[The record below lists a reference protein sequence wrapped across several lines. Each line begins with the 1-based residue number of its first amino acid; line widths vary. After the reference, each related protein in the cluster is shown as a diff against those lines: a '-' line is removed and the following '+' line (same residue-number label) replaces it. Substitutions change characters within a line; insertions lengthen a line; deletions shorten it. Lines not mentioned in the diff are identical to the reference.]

1 MSTTV
6 TLTAI
11 SSFIGFVLNSAI
23 LYLVLSRGK
32 RKYHY
37 LFAGI
42 LLICAIWD
50 LSITITMLRN
60 EHPGDLILLGKIL
73 NIVCIF
79 LLPLIFHFTCSYI
92 NRPYPK
98 TTAILW
104 ALTTIMAVLF
114 IFGIGGK
121 INDVYHYSWGNI
133 WKGDQIFVITTW
145 LAIPL
150 WILNFS
156 VACWLL
162 YGQIK
167 RESSQITRRHL
178 LYVLVGFMAI
188 GLAVVKVLVVVGVDL
203 AFLLPMGMAF
213 NDLFVALIGI
223 AIIKERLFDITL
235 VLKKGALY
243 SALGAGIILI
253 FSLTEHMLATYIG
266 EFLGEESFIIHI
278 ISIAVVIAILMPVKH
293 WLERIVEGYFHQK
306 QFEF

>member
-1 MSTTV
+1 MSTIV

-11 SSFIGFVLNSAI
+11 SSFIGFVLNSAV
-23 LYLVLSRGK
+23 LYLVLSRGR

-42 LLICAIWD
+42 LLICAVWD

-104 ALTTIMAVLF
+104 AMTTIMAVLW

-167 RESSQITRRHL
+167 RESSQVTRRHL

-188 GLAVVKVLVVVGVDL
+188 GLAVVKVLVVVGVDV

-253 FSLTEHMLATYIG
+253 FSISEHMLATYIG

-293 WLERIVEGYFHQK
+293 WLERIIEGYFHQK

>member
-6 TLTAI
+6 TITAI
-11 SSFIGFVLNSAI
+11 SSFIGFVLNSTI

-32 RKYHY
+32 EKYHY

-42 LLICAIWD
+42 LFICAVWD

-60 EHPGDLILLGKIL
+60 EYPEDLILLGRIV
-73 NIVCIF
+73 NIVCLF

-92 NRPYPK
+92 GRPYPK
-98 TTAILW
+98 ITAIFW
-104 ALTTIMAVLF
+104 VFTIILAVMG

-121 INDVYHYSWGNI
+121 INDVYHYHWGNI
-133 WKGDQIFVITTW
+133 WTGDQLFIITTW
-145 LAIPL
+145 IAIPL
-150 WILNFS
+150 YVLNSFI
-156 VACWLL
+156 ACWLL
-162 YGQIK
+162 YGEFK
-167 RESSQITRRHL
+167 RESSQIRRRHL

-188 GLAVVKVLVVVGVDL
+188 GLAVVKVFVVLGVDL
-203 AFLLPMGMAF
+203 AFLLPAGMAF
-213 NDLFVALIGI
+213 NDIFAALIGI

-235 VLKKGALY
+235 VLKKGAIY
-243 SALGAGIILI
+243 SALGAGIIMI
-253 FSLTEHMLATYIG
+253 FSLSEHMLATYVG

-293 WLERIVEGYFHQK
+293 RLEHFVEGYFSQK

>member
-1 MSTTV
+1 MSTIV

-11 SSFIGFVLNSAI
+11 SSFIGFVLNSAV
-23 LYLVLSRGK
+23 LYLVLSRGR

-42 LLICAIWD
+42 LLICAVWD

-104 ALTTIMAVLF
+104 AMTTIMAVLW

-167 RESSQITRRHL
+167 RESSQVTRRHL

-213 NDLFVALIGI
+213 NDLFIALIGI

-253 FSLTEHMLATYIG
+253 FSISEHMLATYIG

-293 WLERIVEGYFHQK
+293 WLERIIEGYFHQK

>member
-6 TLTAI
+6 TITAI
-11 SSFIGFVLNSAI
+11 SSFIGFVLNSAV

-32 RKYHY
+32 HKYHY

-42 LLICAIWD
+42 LLICALWD
-50 LSITITMLRN
+50 LSITISMLRN

-92 NRPYPK
+92 NKPCPK

-104 ALTTIMAVLF
+104 VSTTIMAVLW
-114 IFGIGGK
+114 IFGLGGK

-133 WKGDQIFVITTW
+133 WTGDQVFIIST
-145 LAIPL
+145 LIAMPL
-150 WILNFS
+150 YVVNIS

-167 RESSQITRRHL
+167 RESSEVTRRHL

-293 WLERIVEGYFHQK
+293 WLERIIEGYFHQK

>member
-42 LLICAIWD
+42 LLICAVWD

-98 TTAILW
+98 TTTILW
-104 ALTTIMAVLF
+104 SLTTITAVLW

-156 VACWLL
+156 IACWLL

-167 RESSQITRRHL
+167 RESSQVTRRHL

-213 NDLFVALIGI
+213 NDLFIALIGI
-223 AIIKERLFDITL
+223 AIVKERLFDITL

-253 FSLTEHMLATYIG
+253 FSVSEHMLATYIG

-293 WLERIVEGYFHQK
+293 WLERIIEGYFHQK

>member
-1 MSTTV
+1 MSTIV

-11 SSFIGFVLNSAI
+11 SSFIGFVLNSAV
-23 LYLVLSRGK
+23 LYLVLSRGR

-42 LLICAIWD
+42 LLICAVWD

-104 ALTTIMAVLF
+104 AMTTIMAVLW

-133 WKGDQIFVITTW
+133 WRGDQIFVITTW

-167 RESSQITRRHL
+167 RESSQVTRRHL

-188 GLAVVKVLVVVGVDL
+188 GLAVVKVLVVVGVDV

-253 FSLTEHMLATYIG
+253 FSISEHMLATYIG

-293 WLERIVEGYFHQK
+293 WLERIIEGYFHQK

>member
-278 ISIAVVIAILMPVKH
+278 ISIAVVIAILMPIKH

>member
-6 TLTAI
+6 TITAI

-42 LLICAIWD
+42 LLICAVWD

-98 TTAILW
+98 TTTILW
-104 ALTTIMAVLF
+104 SLTTITVMLW

-156 VACWLL
+156 IACWLL

-167 RESSQITRRHL
+167 RESSQVTRRHL

-253 FSLTEHMLATYIG
+253 FSVSEHGNSHSHASQALARTHY
-266 EFLGEESFIIHI
+266 
-278 ISIAVVIAILMPVKH
+278 
-293 WLERIVEGYFHQK
+293 
-306 QFEF
+306 

>member
-1 MSTTV
+1 MSTNV
-6 TLTAI
+6 TITAI

-42 LLICAIWD
+42 LLICAVWD

-98 TTAILW
+98 TTTILW
-104 ALTTIMAVLF
+104 SLTTITVMLW

-156 VACWLL
+156 IACWLL

-167 RESSQITRRHL
+167 RESSQVTRRHL

-213 NDLFVALIGI
+213 NDLFIALIGI
-223 AIIKERLFDITL
+223 AIVKERLFDITL

-253 FSLTEHMLATYIG
+253 FSVSEHMLATYIG

-293 WLERIVEGYFHQK
+293 WLERIIEVYFHQK

>member
-6 TLTAI
+6 TITAI

-42 LLICAIWD
+42 LLICAVWD

-104 ALTTIMAVLF
+104 SLTTITVMLW

-150 WILNFS
+150 WILNFL

-167 RESSQITRRHL
+167 RESSQVTRRHL

-253 FSLTEHMLATYIG
+253 FSVSEHMLATYIG

-293 WLERIVEGYFHQK
+293 WLERIIEGYFHQK

>member
-6 TLTAI
+6 TITAI

-42 LLICAIWD
+42 LLICAVWD

-98 TTAILW
+98 TTTILW
-104 ALTTIMAVLF
+104 SLTTITVVLW

-156 VACWLL
+156 IACWLL

-167 RESSQITRRHL
+167 RESSQVTRRHL

-253 FSLTEHMLATYIG
+253 FSVSEHMLATYIG

-293 WLERIVEGYFHQK
+293 WLERIIEGYFHQK